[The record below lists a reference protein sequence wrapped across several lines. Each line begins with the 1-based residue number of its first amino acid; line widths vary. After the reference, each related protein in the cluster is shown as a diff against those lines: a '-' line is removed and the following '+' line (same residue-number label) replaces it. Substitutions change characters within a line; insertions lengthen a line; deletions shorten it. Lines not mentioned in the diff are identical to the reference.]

1 MEDNCDTSSIKC
13 SEARLISDVVPEERS
28 TSHQRSTANNS
39 YFTTLRRNDLFIMLL
54 VLVQAVQSSWAAA
67 NVMVQSELSDGQFS
81 RWISLDNLKFKETS
95 LTPEAG

>member
-1 MEDNCDTSSIKC
+1 MEDNCDTSSKC
-13 SEARLISDVVPEERS
+13 SEARLISVVPEERS
-28 TSHQRSTANNS
+28 TSHRSANNS

-54 VLVQAVQSSWAAA
+54 VLVQAIQSSWAAA

>member
-1 MEDNCDTSSIKC
+1 MEEIQCTTEAKLIK
-13 SEARLISDVVPEERS
+13 SEEGQSGGHNIIKRALRS
-28 TSHQRSTANNS
+28 
-39 YFTTLRRNDLFIMLL
+39 RNDLLIMFL
-54 VLVQAVQSSWAAA
+54 VLAQTIQSSWASAMT